1 MTSTACPGLSDR
13 RRSERKA
20 GNLAGNPQCVLT
32 TGRNVL
38 RDGLDIVVEGTA
50 VRVSD
55 DATLRRV
62 ADRYEAKYGSDWH
75 FDVRD
80 GEFVGPGGPAL
91 VFAVAPATAFGFR
104 RGEYGQTRYRFPG
117 R

>member
-1 MTSTACPGLSDR
+1 M
-13 RRSERKA
+13 
-20 GNLAGNPQCVLT
+20 LT
-32 TGRNVL
+32 TGRNAL
-38 RDGLDIVVEGTA
+38 RDGLDIVVEGIA

-55 DATLRRV
+55 DAILQPV

-80 GEFVGPGGPAL
+80 GVFVGLGGPAL
-91 VFAVAPATAFGFR
+91 VFSVAPATAFGFR
-104 RGEYGQTRYRFPG
+104 RGEYSQTRYRFRG